1 VRFALCDCNNFFVS
15 CERLLRPDLEGKPV
29 IVLSCND
36 GCVISR
42 SNEAKALGIP
52 MGEPFFK
59 IRALAEASGVTVF
72 STNFAL
78 YHEVSRR
85 VMAILSRY
93 TGRME
98 VYSVDEAFLDLSIAS
113 LADPVEYARD
123 IRGTLLR
130 EIGIPVSIGIASTK
144 TLAKLAADRGKKDPE
159 TGGVFSLEGLDL
171 DAFLEKVP
179 VGDVWGIGRRCTESL
194 ARFGIRTARRLRDA
208 RDEWLRRHFSIRA
221 VHTAWELRGISCIR
235 LVEED
240 PAQKSIQVSR
250 SFGKPVSD
258 LESLREAVTAHAVS
272 AAERLRRQG
281 LAAGTLQV
289 YIATSR
295 FRDDF
300 FAPAAAVKMDAPTSS
315 SLALVKAALEGLDRI
330 YAPGHA
336 FVKAGV
342 LLLDLCPDG
351 VVQQGLFEGE
361 EARLKRKKE
370 RALMA
375 AVDEVNRALGEGTL
389 QPALLFSRERE
400 WEPKHEK
407 LSGGLMEGLD
417 VRSGGRGRDPFAPS
431 GRGAGGFSPAPAP
444 IIRCGSRTS
453 IVFADFAA
461 SRSGSQKSS

>member
-1 VRFALCDCNNFFVS
+1 MRFALCDCNNFFVS

-59 IRALAEASGVTVF
+59 VRSLAEVHGVTVF

-98 VYSVDEAFLDLSIAS
+98 TYSVDEAFLDLSIAS
-113 LADPVEYARD
+113 LADPVEYARE
-123 IRGTLLR
+123 IRSTLLR
-130 EIGIPVSIGIASTK
+130 EIGIPVSIGIAPTK

-159 TGGVFSLEGLDL
+159 TGGVFSLEGVDL

-194 ARFGIRTARRLRDA
+194 VRFGIRTARRFRDA
-208 RDEWLRRHFSIRA
+208 RDEWLRRHFSVRA

-250 SFGKPVSD
+250 SFGRPVSD
-258 LESLREAVTAHAVS
+258 LESLKEAVTAHAVS

-289 YIATSR
+289 TIATSR
-295 FRDDF
+295 FRGNF
-300 FAPAAAVKMDAPTSS
+300 FAPAATMKMDAPTSS
-315 SLALVKAALEGLDRI
+315 SLSLVKAALEGLERI

-336 FVKAGV
+336 FTKAGV
-342 LLLDLCPDG
+342 ILLDLGPDG
-351 VVQQGLFEGE
+351 MAQQGLFDGE
-361 EARLKRKKE
+361 EALQRRKRD

-375 AVDEVNRALGEGTL
+375 AVDAVNRTLGAGTL
-389 QPALLFSRERE
+389 KPALLFSKERE
-400 WEPKHEK
+400 WEPKHEM
-407 LSGGLMEGLD
+407 LSEGMTAVLQP
-417 VRSGGRGRDPFAPS
+417 GKGRGML
-431 GRGAGGFSPAPAP
+431 
-444 IIRCGSRTS
+444 
-453 IVFADFAA
+453 
-461 SRSGSQKSS
+461 Q

>member
-15 CERLLRPDLEGKPV
+15 CERLLRPDLAGKPV

-59 IRALAEASGVTVF
+59 VRNLAEAHGVTVF

-93 TGRME
+93 TDRME
-98 VYSVDEAFLDLSIAS
+98 TYSVDEAFLDLSIAS
-113 LADPVEYARD
+113 LADPVEYARG
-123 IRGTLLR
+123 IRAALLE
-130 EIGIPVSIGIASTK
+130 EIGIPASIGIASTK
-144 TLAKLAADRGKKDPE
+144 TLAKLAADRGKKDPG

-194 ARFGIRTARRLRDA
+194 SKFGIRTALRF
-208 RDEWLRRHFSIRA
+208 RDSRDDWLRRHFSVRA

-240 PAQKSIQVSR
+240 PAQKSIQASR
-250 SFGKPVSD
+250 SFGTPVSD
-258 LESLREAVTAHAVS
+258 LESLKEAVAGHVVS
-272 AAERLRRQG
+272 AGERLRRQG
-281 LAAGTLQV
+281 LAAGALQV
-289 YIATSR
+289 TIATSR
-295 FRDDF
+295 FRGNL
-300 FAPAAAVKMDAPTSS
+300 FAPAVTLKMDAPTSS
-315 SLALVKAALEGLDRI
+315 SLLLVKAALEGLERI

-336 FVKAGV
+336 FTKAGV
-342 LLLDLCPDG
+342 TLLDLGPDG
-351 VVQQGLFEGE
+351 VAQQGLFEDEGLL
-361 EARLKRKKE
+361 LKRKRD

-389 QPALLFSRERE
+389 KPALLFSKERE

-407 LSGGLMEGLD
+407 LSGGMEE
-417 VRSGGRGRDPFAPS
+417 
-431 GRGAGGFSPAPAP
+431 GFDGQP
-444 IIRCGSRTS
+444 
-453 IVFADFAA
+453 D
-461 SRSGSQKSS
+461 

>member
-1 VRFALCDCNNFFVS
+1 MIVRFALCDCNNFFVS

-52 MGEPFFK
+52 MGEAYFK
-59 IRALAEASGVTVF
+59 VRALAEAHNVTVF

-78 YHEVSRR
+78 YHEISRR

-113 LADPVEYARD
+113 LSDPVGYARS
-123 IRGTLLR
+123 IRETLLR

-144 TLAKLAADRGKKDPE
+144 TLAKLAADRGKKDPR
-159 TGGVFSLEGLDL
+159 TGGVFSLEDFPDL
-171 DAFLEKVP
+171 DGFLERVP
-179 VGDVWGIGRRCTESL
+179 VEDVWGIGRRCTKAL
-194 ARFGIRTARRLRDA
+194 LRFGIRTARQFRD
-208 RDEWLRRHFSIRA
+208 REDDWLRRHFSIRA

-250 SFGKPVSD
+250 SFGRPVTS
-258 LESLREAVTAHAVS
+258 LESLKEAVTAHAVS

-289 YIATSR
+289 AIATSR
-295 FRDDF
+295 FKSGF
-300 FAPAAAVKMDAPTSS
+300 FAPAAEMKMDVPTSS
-315 SLALVKAALEGLDRI
+315 TLELVKAALKGLERI

-336 FVKAGV
+336 FTKAGV
-342 LLLDLCPDG
+342 TLLDLGPDG
-351 VVQQGLFEGE
+351 VTQQGLFEE
-361 EARLKRKKE
+361 EEVRQKRKRH

-375 AVDEVNRALGEGTL
+375 AVDAVNRALGSGTL
-389 QPALLFSRERE
+389 KPALLFSRERE
-400 WEPKHEK
+400 WEPRQER
-407 LSGGLMEGLD
+407 LSGGVEG
-417 VRSGGRGRDPFAPS
+417 RA
-431 GRGAGGFSPAPAP
+431 
-444 IIRCGSRTS
+444 
-453 IVFADFAA
+453 
-461 SRSGSQKSS
+461 

>member
-1 VRFALCDCNNFFVS
+1 MRFALCDCNNFFVS

-59 IRALAEASGVTVF
+59 IRALAEARGVTVF

-78 YHEVSRR
+78 YHEISRR

-98 VYSVDEAFLDLSIAS
+98 TYSVDEAFLDLSIAS
-113 LADPVEYARD
+113 LADPLEYARE

-144 TLAKLAADRGKKDPE
+144 TLAKLAAEKGKKDPAS
-159 TGGVFSLEGLDL
+159 GGVFSLEGLDL
-171 DAFLEKVP
+171 DSFLETVP
-179 VGDVWGIGRRCTESL
+179 VGDVWGIGRRCTASL
-194 ARFGIRTARRLRDA
+194 ARFGIRTARHFRDA
-208 RDEWLRRHFSIRA
+208 GDEWLRRHFSIRA

-240 PAQKSIQVSR
+240 PLQKSIQVSR
-250 SFGKPVSD
+250 SFGRPVSD
-258 LESLREAVTAHAVS
+258 LESLKEAVTAHTVS

-281 LAAGTLQV
+281 LAAGTVQV

-295 FRDDF
+295 FRDGF
-300 FAPAAAVKMDAPTSS
+300 FAPAVTMKMRAPTSS
-315 SLALVKAALEGLDRI
+315 TLSLVKAALEGLERI

-342 LLLDLCPDG
+342 LLLDLVPDG
-351 VVQQGLFEGE
+351 VVQQGLFDGE
-361 EARLKRKKE
+361 EARKKRE
-370 RALMA
+370 RDRALMA
-375 AVDEVNRALGEGTL
+375 AVDAVNLALGPGTL
-389 QPALLFSRERE
+389 KPALLFSRERE
-400 WEPKHEK
+400 WEPRHEK
-407 LSGGLMEGLD
+407 LSEGLREELGAREEKPGFRP
-417 VRSGGRGRDPFAPS
+417 VLRRGR
-431 GRGAGGFSPAPAP
+431 RQRPACPGHP
-444 IIRCGSRTS
+444 L
-453 IVFADFAA
+453 
-461 SRSGSQKSS
+461 